1 MVIDL
6 CRKQNIVG
14 KVKKKKLDLDLLD
27 LQKQQLIHLYILGNN
42 TKQKPTMLLIYSFFL
57 I

>member
-14 KVKKKKLDLDLLD
+14 KVKKKKKLDLLD
-27 LQKQQLIHLYILGNN
+27 LQKQQ
-42 TKQKPTMLLIYSFFL
+42 
-57 I
+57 

>member
-14 KVKKKKLDLDLLD
+14 KVKKKKPRSRSTEATVDPSLHSW
-27 LQKQQLIHLYILGNN
+27 K
-42 TKQKPTMLLIYSFFL
+42 
-57 I
+57 

>member
-14 KVKKKKLDLDLLD
+14 KVKKKKKTRSRSTTFTEATVDPSLHSW
-27 LQKQQLIHLYILGNN
+27 K
-42 TKQKPTMLLIYSFFL
+42 
-57 I
+57 

>member
-14 KVKKKKLDLDLLD
+14 KVKKKK
-27 LQKQQLIHLYILGNN
+27 
-42 TKQKPTMLLIYSFFL
+42 KPRSRSTRFTEATVDPSLHSWK
-57 I
+57 

>member
-14 KVKKKKLDLDLLD
+14 KAKKKKKKLDLLD
-27 LQKQQLIHLYILGNN
+27 LQKQQ
-42 TKQKPTMLLIYSFFL
+42 
-57 I
+57 

>member
-14 KVKKKKLDLDLLD
+14 KVKKKKKTRSTRFTEATVDPSLHSW
-27 LQKQQLIHLYILGNN
+27 K
-42 TKQKPTMLLIYSFFL
+42 
-57 I
+57 

>member
-14 KVKKKKLDLDLLD
+14 KVKKKTRSRSTRFTEATVDPSLHSWK
-27 LQKQQLIHLYILGNN
+27 
-42 TKQKPTMLLIYSFFL
+42 
-57 I
+57 

>member
-14 KVKKKKLDLDLLD
+14 KVKKKNKLDLDLLD
-27 LQKQQLIHLYILGNN
+27 LQKQQ
-42 TKQKPTMLLIYSFFL
+42 
-57 I
+57 

>member
-14 KVKKKKLDLDLLD
+14 KVKKNKKKQLDLDLDLLD
-27 LQKQQLIHLYILGNN
+27 LQKQQ
-42 TKQKPTMLLIYSFFL
+42 
-57 I
+57 

>member
-14 KVKKKKLDLDLLD
+14 KVKKKQQQLDLDLLD
-27 LQKQQLIHLYILGNN
+27 LQKQQ
-42 TKQKPTMLLIYSFFL
+42 
-57 I
+57 

>member
-14 KVKKKKLDLDLLD
+14 KVKKKK
-27 LQKQQLIHLYILGNN
+27 
-42 TKQKPTMLLIYSFFL
+42 TRPTRFTEATVDPSLHSWK
-57 I
+57 

>member
-14 KVKKKKLDLDLLD
+14 KVKKKKKTTRSRSTRFTEATVDSSLHSW
-27 LQKQQLIHLYILGNN
+27 K
-42 TKQKPTMLLIYSFFL
+42 
-57 I
+57 

>member
-14 KVKKKKLDLDLLD
+14 KVKKKTRSRSTTSSTRFREATVDPSLHSWK
-27 LQKQQLIHLYILGNN
+27 
-42 TKQKPTMLLIYSFFL
+42 
-57 I
+57 

>member
-14 KVKKKKLDLDLLD
+14 KVKKKNLDLDLLLVVLD
-27 LQKQQLIHLYILGNN
+27 LEKQQ
-42 TKQKPTMLLIYSFFL
+42 
-57 I
+57 

>member
-14 KVKKKKLDLDLLD
+14 KVKKKKPRSRYTRFTEATVDPSLHSW
-27 LQKQQLIHLYILGNN
+27 K
-42 TKQKPTMLLIYSFFL
+42 
-57 I
+57 

>member
-14 KVKKKKLDLDLLD
+14 KVKKKTRSTRFTEATVDPSLHSWK
-27 LQKQQLIHLYILGNN
+27 
-42 TKQKPTMLLIYSFFL
+42 
-57 I
+57 

>member
-14 KVKKKKLDLDLLD
+14 KVKKKKKKTRSRSTRFTEATVDPSLHSW
-27 LQKQQLIHLYILGNN
+27 K
-42 TKQKPTMLLIYSFFL
+42 
-57 I
+57 

>member
-14 KVKKKKLDLDLLD
+14 KVKKKKKQLDLDLDLLD
-27 LQKQQLIHLYILGNN
+27 LQKQQ
-42 TKQKPTMLLIYSFFL
+42 
-57 I
+57 

>member
-14 KVKKKKLDLDLLD
+14 KVKKTKKQLDLDLLD
-27 LQKQQLIHLYILGNN
+27 LQKQQ
-42 TKQKPTMLLIYSFFL
+42 
-57 I
+57 